1 MFSSMR
7 SLSLSAKFIPPVVAG
22 ALVAMTIG
30 AMFVVNE
37 TKRASSEQT
46 GISRQALTA
55 EQQSAREAATS
66 ALASKADIIGSFM
79 AKTAADFILS
89 YDFASLTSFQAQAAK
104 DKDVAYSAYLKPDG
118 SPFTPYKKPEG
129 VEILEKR
136 YPIVSDG
143 DTLGYVLIGMS
154 TESVASGIKTS
165 NDRIAAAVKK
175 VDAAGENSLD
185 RFYVIMVVDMLAI
198 AAILS
203 AILMY
208 LFRSQVVRPTRET
221 TKLIETLAA
230 GHGDLTVKLPVTSQD
245 EIGKLRTAVNA
256 FVESLR
262 NMIDTVAT
270 EVRQLGAESGELTR
284 FSAELSGQSEQ
295 QRSQTTQVAT
305 AMNEMTATVQEVARN
320 VSEAAQAAEK
330 GQAEAET
337 GQKVVSATV
346 SSIRKLSDEVESAAA
361 VIARLEES
369 SEKIGSVLDVIN
381 GIAEQT
387 NLLALNAAIEA
398 ARAGEQGRGFAVVA
412 DEVRTLASRT
422 HESTLEIR
430 EMIETVQSG
439 TNDAVTAMDRG
450 QSAARDSVSQVEQA
464 GTSLQSILQM
474 VSTITNMT
482 TQIAS
487 AAEEQSLTAE
497 EINRN
502 VESIHQI
509 SEQSATGAEQTA
521 RSSSEL
527 SELANRLEGLV
538 GQFRI

>member
-1 MFSSMR
+1 MFSSLR
-7 SLSLSAKFIPPVVAG
+7 TLNLSAKFIPPVLAG
-22 ALVAMTIG
+22 ALISITVG
-30 AMFVVNE
+30 AVFIVNE
-37 TKRASSEQT
+37 TKRASGEQT
-46 GISRQALTA
+46 QISREALTV
-55 EQQSAREAATS
+55 EQKSARDASTD

-89 YDFASLTSFQAQAAK
+89 YDFSSLTSFQEEATK

-118 SPFTPYKKPEG
+118 SAFTPYEKPDG
-129 VEILEKR
+129 DGILEKR
-136 YPIVSDG
+136 YPIVFDG
-143 DTLGYVLIGMS
+143 DTIGHVLIGMS
-154 TESVASGIKTS
+154 TASVTAGIQRS
-165 NDRIAAAVKK
+165 NERIAAAVNK
-175 VDAAGENSLD
+175 VDATGAESVQ
-185 RFYVIMVVDMLAI
+185 RFYIIMLIDMLAI
-198 AAILS
+198 VAILS

-208 LFRSQVVRPTRET
+208 LFRSQVVRPMRET
-221 TKLIETLAA
+221 TKLIEDLAD
-230 GHGDLTVKLPVTSQD
+230 GHGDLTVTLPVHSQD
-245 EIGKLRTAVNA
+245 EIGKLRMAVNA

-262 NMIDTVAT
+262 NMVQTIAS

-284 FSAELSGQSEQ
+284 FSTELSQNSDQ

-320 VSEAAQAAEK
+320 VSEAADAAKK
-330 GQAEAET
+330 GQDEAAS
-337 GQKVVSATV
+337 GQQVVSATV
-346 SSIRKLSDEVESAAA
+346 NSIRKLSSEVDTAAN

-430 EMIETVQSG
+430 EMIETVQTG
-439 TNDAVTAMDRG
+439 TNDAVTVMGRG
-450 QSAARDSVSQVEQA
+450 KEAAKDSVSQVEQA
-464 GTSLQSILQM
+464 GTSLQAILEM
-474 VSTITNMT
+474 VSTITSMT
-482 TQIAS
+482 NQIAS

-509 SEQSATGAEQTA
+509 SEQTASGAEQTA

-527 SELANRLEGLV
+527 SDLANRLEGLV

>member
-1 MFSSMR
+1 MFSSIR
-7 SLSLSAKFIPPVVAG
+7 SLGLSAKFIPPVVAG
-22 ALVAMTIG
+22 ALVAMTVG

-46 GISRQALTA
+46 GISREALTA
-55 EQQSAREAATS
+55 EQQSAREAATN
-66 ALASKADIIGSFM
+66 ALVSKADIIGSFM

-104 DKDVAYSAYLKPDG
+104 DQDVAYSAYLKPDG
-118 SPFTPYKKPEG
+118 SAFTPYKKPEG

-136 YPIVSDG
+136 YPVVSDG

-154 TESVASGIKTS
+154 TESVASGTKTS

-175 VDAAGENSLD
+175 VDAAGESSLD

-208 LFRSQVVRPTRET
+208 LFRSQVVRPARET

-245 EIGKLRTAVNA
+245 EIGKLRMAVNA

-262 NMIDTVAT
+262 NMIETVAS

-464 GTSLQSILQM
+464 GASLQSILQM